1 MRPRHS
7 GLWHFVIPGRA
18 LARTRNPET
27 EVRQSTEVHNTLDS
41 GFRLTVAPGMTLC
54 CATPSRSPPPKR
66 TGWAACRRMILRIH
80 RALWPTVIAQP
91 DRLTRSRR
99 LRYLDHD
106 RLRFCGIAGATAE
119 AKHESACN
127 KCCYGDDISCG
138 ILHRSLSAN
147 PAIEDRR
154 RRRRKSIFFFA
165 AENIK

>member
-27 EVRQSTEVHNTLDS
+27 AMTQSA
-41 GFRLTVAPGMTLC
+41 GFRVPPDGGPGMTLC

-80 RALWPTVIAQP
+80 RALWPAVIAQP

-127 KCCYGDDISCG
+127 NCCYGDDISCG
-138 ILHRSLSAN
+138 RLHRSLSAN

-165 AENIK
+165 TENIK